1 MIHPWITRD
10 FKAKIPRTVFEE
22 NIFRYELDNKLR
34 NVNLRVSHF
43 SVSKQYFLSLSLRIM
58 NKKSREK
65 DKK

>member
-43 SVSKQYFLSLSLRIM
+43 SVSKQYFLSLSLRTM